1 VNGEPKSPAPR
12 AETPFDAPEA
22 PVLRC
27 PSCGAPATAGD
38 RACAHCGSLLST
50 RRCAVCFALS
60 PRDAERCVRC
70 GALLP
75 AEKLRPAAGACPDCR
90 QPLVARVAGV
100 VGFSECA
107 RCGGLFLGQEAFEA
121 VAKDATTRERVRAFD
136 ATPRG
141 MAEPEPGFH
150 YRPCPVC
157 RKLMN
162 RSNYGGG
169 SGVIVDVCGPHGVF
183 LDRGELTKIVD
194 FLEKGGWERVK
205 KREKERM
212 EEEISALESRKRSA
226 VDESLASSPLASRFG
241 AGRALLSE
249 ILASVFGLFG

>member
-1 VNGEPKSPAPR
+1 MTDEPKRPTPR
-12 AETPFDAPEA
+12 ADAPFDAPEA

-27 PSCGAPATAGD
+27 PSCGAAATEGD
-38 RACAHCGSLLST
+38 RACGHCGSLLAT
-50 RRCAVCFALS
+50 RRCTTCFALS

-75 AEKLRPAAGACPDCR
+75 AEALRAAAGSCPDCR
-90 QPLVARVAGV
+90 QALVSRLAGV
-100 VGFSECA
+100 VVFSECA
-107 RCGGLFLGQEAFEA
+107 CCGGLFLGQEAVDA
-121 VAKDATTRERVRAFD
+121 VAKDAGTRERVRAFD

-141 MAEPEPGFH
+141 APEPGFH

-183 LDRGELTKIVD
+183 LDRGEPTKIVD
-194 FLEKGGWERVK
+194 FIEKGGWDRLK
-205 KREKERM
+205 KREKQRM
-212 EEEISALESRKRSA
+212 EEEVSALESRKRGTLDLESA
-226 VDESLASSPLASRFG
+226 AGGVGLPGVIGFLAS
-241 AGRALLSE
+241 
-249 ILASVFGLFG
+249 ILRP

>member
-1 VNGEPKSPAPR
+1 MNDEPKKPALR
-12 AETPFDAPEA
+12 AEAPFDAPEA
-22 PVLRC
+22 PALRC
-27 PSCGAPATAGD
+27 PSCGGAASEGD
-38 RACAHCGSLLST
+38 RACGHCGSLLAT
-50 RRCAVCFALS
+50 RRCTTCFALS

-75 AEKLRPAAGACPDCR
+75 AEALRAAAGNCPDCR
-90 QPLVARVAGV
+90 QALVSRVAGV

-107 RCGGLFLGQEAFEA
+107 RCGGLFLGQEAFDA
-121 VAKDATTRERVRAFD
+121 VGKDAGTRERVRAFE
-136 ATPRG
+136 AAREP
-141 MAEPEPGFH
+141 AAPEPAFH

-194 FLEKGGWERVK
+194 FLEKGGWDRVK
-205 KREKERM
+205 KREKQRM
-212 EEEISALESRKRSA
+212 EEEISALESRKRSVGEQGLPMA
-226 VDESLASSPLASRFG
+226 LHYGTDRGFLA
-241 AGRALLSE
+241 E
-249 ILASVFGLFG
+249 ILASLFRHFG

>member
-1 VNGEPKSPAPR
+1 VNDEPKRPAPS
-12 AETPFDAPEA
+12 AEAPFDAPEA
-22 PVLRC
+22 PALRC
-27 PSCGAPATAGD
+27 PSCGAAATEGD
-38 RACAHCGSLLST
+38 RACGHCGSLLAT
-50 RRCAVCFALS
+50 RRCTTCFALS

-75 AEKLRPAAGACPDCR
+75 AEVLQAAVGSCPDCR
-90 QPLVARVAGV
+90 QALVSRLAGV

-107 RCGGLFLGQEAFEA
+107 RCGGLFLGQEAFDA
-121 VAKDATTRERVRAFD
+121 VTKDAVTRERARAFD

-141 MAEPEPGFH
+141 APEPGFH

-194 FLEKGGWERVK
+194 FLEKGGWDRVK
-205 KREKERM
+205 KRERQRM
-212 EEEISALESRKRSA
+212 EEEVSALESRKRGTL
-226 VDESLASSPLASRFG
+226 DLASS
-241 AGRALLSE
+241 AGGGLPRVIGFLGS
-249 ILASVFGLFG
+249 ILRP

>member
-1 VNGEPKSPAPR
+1 MNDEPKSLAPR
-12 AETPFDAPEA
+12 ASVPFNAPEA
-22 PVLRC
+22 LALRC
-27 PSCGAPATAGD
+27 PSCGAAGTEGD
-38 RACAHCGSLLST
+38 RACGHCGSLLST

-75 AEKLRPAAGACPDCR
+75 AETLKPTAGNCPDCR
-90 QPLVARVAGV
+90 QALVARTAGV

-121 VAKDATTRERVRAFD
+121 VAKDADARQKVRAFD
-136 ATPRG
+136 DLSRKG
-141 MAEPEPGFH
+141 AEPEPGFH

-157 RKLMN
+157 HKLMN

-183 LDRGELTKIVD
+183 FDRGELTRIVV
-194 FLEKGGWERVK
+194 FLEKGGWDRVK
-205 KREKERM
+205 KREKQRM
-212 EEEISALESRKRSA
+212 EEEISALESRKMGALDLELSPGGGLPG
-226 VDESLASSPLASRFG
+226 VIGFLASIWKP
-241 AGRALLSE
+241 
-249 ILASVFGLFG
+249 

>member
-1 VNGEPKSPAPR
+1 MNDEPKRPVSR
-12 AETPFDAPEA
+12 ADASFDAAEA
-22 PVLRC
+22 PALRC
-27 PSCGAPATAGD
+27 PSCGGAATEGD
-38 RACAHCGSLLST
+38 RACGHCGSLLAT
-50 RRCAVCFALS
+50 RRCTTCFALS

-75 AEKLRPAAGACPDCR
+75 AEAFKAAAGSCPDCR
-90 QPLVARVAGV
+90 QALVSRAAGV

-107 RCGGLFLGQEAFEA
+107 RCGGLFLGQEAFDA
-121 VAKDATTRERVRAFD
+121 VAKDANTRERARAFD
-136 ATPRG
+136 AAPRG
-141 MAEPEPGFH
+141 ATPPEPGFH

-194 FLEKGGWERVK
+194 FLEKGGWQRVR
-205 KREKERM
+205 KREILRM
-212 EEEISALESRKRSA
+212 EEDAAALESRKRASA
-226 VDESLASSPLASRFG
+226 DLGGMSVPDLPGGGLLQVLEGLASLWKH
-241 AGRALLSE
+241 
-249 ILASVFGLFG
+249 

>member
-1 VNGEPKSPAPR
+1 MNDELKSPTRR
-12 AETPFDAPEA
+12 ADTPFDAPEA
-22 PVLRC
+22 PALRC
-27 PSCGAPATAGD
+27 PSCGAAATEGD
-38 RACAHCGSLLST
+38 RACGHCGSLLST

-75 AEKLRPAAGACPDCR
+75 AEALKPAAGACPDCR
-90 QPLVARVAGV
+90 QPLVARRAGV

-121 VAKDATTRERVRAFD
+121 VARDADARQKVGAFD
-136 ATPRG
+136 EIPRKG
-141 MAEPEPGFH
+141 AEREPGFH

-157 RKLMN
+157 HKLMN

-183 LDRGELTKIVD
+183 FDRGELTRVVT
-194 FLEKGGWERVK
+194 FLEKGGWDRVK
-205 KREKERM
+205 KREKQRM
-212 EEEISALESRKRSA
+212 EEEIAALESRKRSA
-226 VDESLASSPLASRFG
+226 GDQDLALSPLAPRFG
-241 AGRALLSE
+241 TDRGLLAE
-249 ILASVFGLFG
+249 ILASVFGFFG

>member
-12 AETPFDAPEA
+12 ADAAFDAPEA
-22 PVLRC
+22 PALRC
-27 PSCGAPATAGD
+27 PSCGAAATEGD

-75 AEKLRPAAGACPDCR
+75 AEALKPAAGTCPDCR
-90 QPLVARVAGV
+90 HPLVARTAGV

-107 RCGGLFLGQEAFEA
+107 RCGGLFLGQEAFDA
-121 VAKDATTRERVRAFD
+121 VAKDADARQRVAAFD
-136 ATPRG
+136 ELPRKG
-141 MAEPEPGFH
+141 TEPEKGFH

-157 RKLMN
+157 HKLMN
-162 RSNYGGG
+162 RSNYGSG

-183 LDRGELTKIVD
+183 FDRGELTRIVT
-194 FLEKGGWERVK
+194 FLEKGGWDRVK
-205 KREKERM
+205 KREKQRM
-212 EEEISALESRKRSA
+212 EEELSALERRKAGALDLQSP
-226 VDESLASSPLASRFG
+226 SGGGLSGIIGFLASIRSH
-241 AGRALLSE
+241 
-249 ILASVFGLFG
+249 

>member
-1 VNGEPKSPAPR
+1 VNDEPKNPAPR
-12 AETPFDAPEA
+12 AEAPFDAQEA

-27 PSCGAPATAGD
+27 PSCGAPAIEGD

-50 RRCAVCFALS
+50 RRCTVCFALS

-75 AEKLRPAAGACPDCR
+75 AETFKAAAGTCPDCR
-90 QPLVARVAGV
+90 QAFVSRRAGV
-100 VGFSECA
+100 VGFAECA
-107 RCGGLFLGQEAFEA
+107 RCGGLFLGQEAFDA
-121 VAKDATTRERVRAFD
+121 VGKDAGTRERARAFD
-136 ATPRG
+136 AAPRG
-141 MAEPEPGFH
+141 ATAPEPGFH

-194 FLEKGGWERVK
+194 FLEKGGWDRVK
-205 KREKERM
+205 KRAKQRM
-212 EEEISALESRKRSA
+212 EEEISALESRKRAASEQGLPVA
-226 VDESLASSPLASRFG
+226 LDYGADRGFLAEVAASLFRHLG
-241 AGRALLSE
+241 
-249 ILASVFGLFG
+249 

>member
-1 VNGEPKSPAPR
+1 VNDEPKRPRPR
-12 AETPFDAPEA
+12 AEAPFDAPEA
-22 PVLRC
+22 PALRC
-27 PSCGAPATAGD
+27 PSCGAAATEGD
-38 RACAHCGSLLST
+38 RSCGHCGSLLAT
-50 RRCAVCFALS
+50 RRCTTCFALS

-75 AEKLRPAAGACPDCR
+75 AEALQAAAGSCPDCR
-90 QPLVARVAGV
+90 QALVSRLAGV

-107 RCGGLFLGQEAFEA
+107 RCGGLFLGQEAFDA
-121 VAKDATTRERVRAFD
+121 VAKDAGTRERARAFD

-141 MAEPEPGFH
+141 APAPEPGFH

-205 KREKERM
+205 KREKRRM
-212 EEEISALESRKRSA
+212 EEEISALESRKRSVGEQGLPMA
-226 VDESLASSPLASRFG
+226 LPYGTDRGPLA
-241 AGRALLSE
+241 E
-249 ILASVFGLFG
+249 ILGSLFRHFG